1 MYEDHEEK
9 KNHLVHNDSH
19 TSRRALRQAVPAVTD
34 DRRKVDSLPT
44 DKGLECLDFQKIK
57 VSPFLKDDL
66 SVAHLGGVE
75 VKEGPGCLLSVVL
88 ARVSDNS
95 YFDLFLF
102 LNAVYVRLDQ
112 QFVHRTICR
121 RRVVGYLPENFK
133 PEHLKFIKNTSTPTQ
148 ISVSLAVICS
158 LS

>member
-34 DRRKVDSLPT
+34 DRRKVDSLPV

-57 VSPFLKDDL
+57 VSPFLKDNL

-88 ARVSDNS
+88 ARVLNNS
-95 YFDLFLF
+95 YFNLFLF
-102 LNAVYVRLDQ
+102 LNAVYVCLDQ
-112 QFVHRTICR
+112 QLMGRPISGR
-121 RRVVGYLPENFK
+121 RMVRYL
-133 PEHLKFIKNTSTPTQ
+133 
-148 ISVSLAVICS
+148 
-158 LS
+158 

>member
-19 TSRRALRQAVPAVTD
+19 ASRRALREAVPAVTD

-75 VKEGPGCLLSVVL
+75 VKEGPGRLLPVVL
-88 ARVSDNS
+88 ARVSNNS
-95 YFDLFLF
+95 YFNLFLF
-102 LNAVYVRLDQ
+102 LNAVYVCLDQ
-112 QFVHRTICR
+112 QLMGRPISGR
-121 RRVVGYLPENFK
+121 RMVRYLWNNGLP
-133 PEHLKFIKNTSTPTQ
+133 
-148 ISVSLAVICS
+148 VIFEKEVDH
-158 LS
+158 